1 MAFLALALVA
11 LQQAAEPVHAF
22 VELSA
27 QPAMVF
33 VEQPVRLTIRFG
45 VEKEYLRH
53 NLLQLFTR
61 PLDIPVQLEFG
72 WKTDT
77 AYASTLGPTF
87 ALGEEI
93 VRPTRAREEQRA
105 GASFVVLELERA
117 FTPDAPGRLEIPGPV
132 LHFAYATRF
141 GEDLVSGAVP
151 LDRSNGLV
159 QGAPLV
165 LEVAP
170 FPAEG
175 RPAGFSNAVG
185 KFTLAA
191 EVFPRELEVGEKLQL
206 VLTISGPG
214 NLARLA
220 PPRLDGFEGLHLL
233 GITEELKS
241 DTRTLHCELV
251 AESPKA
257 REVPA
262 IALDSFDPLTRAYIH
277 TSTKPIPL
285 KVRARAPHG
294 VPVIGFDAGPAL
306 YWFYG
311 TVALVLSVLAWG
323 IWLFFFRRR
332 SGRAAP

>member
-1 MAFLALALVA
+1 MAFLALALLA
-11 LQQAAEPVHAF
+11 LQQPSEPVHAF

-33 VEQPVRLTIRFG
+33 VEQPVRLTIRIG

-61 PLDIPVQLEFG
+61 PLDVPVQLEFT

-77 AYASTLGPTF
+77 ADAPALGPTF
-87 ALGEEI
+87 AFGEDI
-93 VRPTRAREEQRA
+93 VHPTRSREEQRA
-105 GASFVVLELERA
+105 GATFVVLELERA
-117 FTPDAPGRLEIPGPV
+117 FVPETAGRLEIPGPA

-151 LDRSNGLV
+151 LDRSSGLV
-159 QGAPLV
+159 QGAPLA

-185 KFTLAA
+185 KFTLAL
-191 EVFPRELEVGEKLQL
+191 EVSPRELEVGDKLQL
-206 VLTISGPG
+206 VLTIAGQG

-233 GITEELKS
+233 GSTDELKG
-241 DTRTLHCELV
+241 DTRTLRCELV

-262 IALDSFDPLTRAYIH
+262 IVLDFFDPDARAYGRA
-277 TSTKPIPL
+277 STQPVPL
-285 KVRARAPHG
+285 KVMARAPYG
-294 VPVIGFDAGPAL
+294 VAGASFNAAGSVFVLLVIAAL
-306 YWFYG
+306 L
-311 TVALVLSVLAWG
+311 ALG
-323 IWLFFFRRR
+323 IVITIVVRR
-332 SGRAAP
+332 SRA

>member
-1 MAFLALALVA
+1 MAFLALALLA
-11 LQQAAEPVHAF
+11 LQQPSEPVHAF

-33 VEQPVRLTIRFG
+33 VEQPVRLTIRIG

-61 PLDIPVQLEFG
+61 PLDVPVQLEFT
-72 WKTDT
+72 W
-77 AYASTLGPTF
+77 
-87 ALGEEI
+87 
-93 VRPTRAREEQRA
+93 TRSREEQRA
-105 GASFVVLELERA
+105 GATFVVLELERA
-117 FTPDAPGRLEIPGPV
+117 FVPETAGRLEIPGPA

-151 LDRSNGLV
+151 LDRSSGLV
-159 QGAPLV
+159 QGAPLA

-185 KFTLAA
+185 KFTLAL
-191 EVFPRELEVGEKLQL
+191 EVSPRELEVGDKLQL
-206 VLTISGPG
+206 VLTIAGQG

-233 GITEELKS
+233 GSTDELKG
-241 DTRTLHCELV
+241 DTRTLRCELV

-262 IALDSFDPLTRAYIH
+262 IVLDFFDPDARAYGRA
-277 TSTKPIPL
+277 STQPVPL
-285 KVRARAPHG
+285 KVMARAPYG
-294 VPVIGFDAGPAL
+294 VAGAGFNAAGSVFAALLALGIVI
-306 YWFYG
+306 
-311 TVALVLSVLAWG
+311 TIVV
-323 IWLFFFRRR
+323 RR
-332 SGRAAP
+332 SRA